1 MIPLLVAMLRLATP
15 LIFAALGGT
24 LSERAGVVN
33 IALEGKLL
41 AAACVS
47 VAATALLGNV
57 WAGAL
62 AGVACGA
69 LLGLLHAS
77 LTQALKVEPILSGVA
92 INLGVLGAT
101 DFAVRR
107 AGSSGLEAGRTAPV
121 EVFIVLALLSA
132 LALWWLFYRT
142 PLGLRLRACGES
154 APAATAAGI
163 SVSALRF
170 GVLGVAGGLAGLG
183 GSALALTGLGAFTPD
198 MSAGRGFIALAA
210 VILGRWNP
218 LLAAAA
224 ALLFGLGD
232 ALQVELQTRGV
243 KIPPDFLELLPYALT
258 LLALIFFKTR
268 SAAPA
273 SLA

>member
-1 MIPLLVAMLRLATP
+1 MIPLLLATLRLATP

-24 LSERAGVVN
+24 LSERVGVVN

-47 VAATALLGNV
+47 VAVTALTGSV
-57 WAGAL
+57 WAGTL
-62 AGVACGA
+62 AGVLSGV
-69 LLGLLHAS
+69 LLGLLHAY

-92 INLGVLGAT
+92 INLGALGAT

-107 AGSSGLEAGRTAPV
+107 AGSSGLEAGRTAPA
-121 EVFIVLALLSA
+121 EVFLVLALLGT
-132 LALWWLFYRT
+132 LALWWVFYRT

-163 SVSALRF
+163 SVSKLRF
-170 GVLGVAGGLAGLG
+170 GALSGAGGLAGLG
-183 GSALALTGLGAFTPD
+183 GAALALPGLGAFTPD

-232 ALQVELQTRGV
+232 ALQIELQTRGV
-243 KIPPDFLELLPYALT
+243 KVPPDFLELLPYALT

-273 SLA
+273 MLG